1 MALFA
6 AKLEKLNKTHKQPQL
21 FSIVLLQIC
30 PVNIYTK
37 PFKSSYKKQTQ
48 YLCKKQRQLELTNRK
63 AHYEYF
69 FELTYT
75 AGMVLSGT
83 EIKSLRAGKASFND
97 SYCLFDNGELFV
109 KSLHI
114 SEYSFG
120 TYSNHEPLQERK
132 LLLNKRELKK
142 LENKVKEKGYS
153 IIPLRLFLA
162 ESGYFKMEIGLGKGK
177 KSFDKR
183 NTIKERE
190 SDRDI
195 KRKYGV

>member
-1 MALFA
+1 M
-6 AKLEKLNKTHKQPQL
+6 
-21 FSIVLLQIC
+21 
-30 PVNIYTK
+30 
-37 PFKSSYKKQTQ
+37 
-48 YLCKKQRQLELTNRK
+48 ELTNRK

-69 FELTYT
+69 FEATYI

-97 SYCLFDNGELFV
+97 SYCFFSNGELFV

-114 SEYSFG
+114 SEYAFG
-120 TYSNHEPLQERK
+120 TYTNHQPMQERK

-142 LENKVKEKGYS
+142 LENKIKEKGYS

-177 KSFDKR
+177 KAYDKR